1 MIYSPLSKQ
10 LMNGTK
16 KMENKFPMDDLVGAE
31 EKIGL
36 KFLDNKVHFLTGD
49 IEEEN
54 IKKAIQWIAYEN
66 LEDDKDKILTLY
78 VNSYGGDLYQAFGLI
93 DMMRISKYPVATI
106 GVGSIMSAAFMI
118 FAAGQKGRRA
128 ITKNCGIMCHQFSNE
143 TYGKYHDIKSAT
155 KENEFLN
162 NKMVD
167 ILREA
172 SGLPERTIKSKLLGP
187 SDAWLTPEEL
197 VQLRIADRI
206 I

>member
-1 MIYSPLSKQ
+1 
-10 LMNGTK
+10 MNGTK

>member
-1 MIYSPLSKQ
+1 
-10 LMNGTK
+10 MNGTK

-36 KFLDNKVHFLTGD
+36 KFLENKIHFLTGD

-54 IKKAIQWIAYEN
+54 IKKAIQWITYEN
-66 LEDDKDKILTLY
+66 LEEDKDKILTLY
-78 VNSYGGDLYQAFGLI
+78 INSYGGDLYQAFGLI

>member
-1 MIYSPLSKQ
+1 
-10 LMNGTK
+10 
-16 KMENKFPMDDLVGAE
+16 MDDLVGAE

-36 KFLDNKVHFLTGD
+36 RFLDNHVHFLNGD

-66 LEDDKDKILTLY
+66 LEDKDKILTLY
-78 VNSYGGDLYQAFGLI
+78 ISSYGGDLYQAFGLI
-93 DMMRISKYPVATI
+93 DMMRISKYPVATVGI
-106 GVGSIMSAAFMI
+106 GSIMSAAFMI
-118 FAAGQKGRRA
+118 FAAGQKGRRM
-128 ITKNCGIMCHQFSNE
+128 ITRNCGIMCHQFSNE
-143 TYGKYHDIKSAT
+143 TVGKYHDIKSAT

-206 I
+206 L